1 MVRLH
6 PDVALRDEPFGA
18 LAYHYG
24 NRKLVFVKDRELL
37 ALLRRLPEGG
47 TLETGLADHPAD
59 QRPRFL
65 AALQRLEASDMLI
78 HD

>member
-1 MVRLH
+1 MRLH

-24 NRKLVFVKDRELL
+24 NRKLIFVKDHELL
-37 ALLRRLPEGG
+37 SLIRHLPEG
-47 TLETGLADHPAD
+47 ETIDAVLAHHPAE
-59 QRPRFL
+59 QQSRLR
-65 AALQRLEASDMLI
+65 AALERLEASDMLI